1 MTKTASHVLVPVL
14 CVAVLAGCASIAHGP
29 VTAPVTINMRG
40 PVSDGPAA
48 GSTKVGRSEA
58 WGILVFATGDASI
71 SAAMQ
76 NGGIT
81 RVHHVDN
88 ETMNILGIY
97 AKYTTLVYGE

>member
-1 MTKTASHVLVPVL
+1 MKKLSSHVLALTVCASL
-14 CVAVLAGCASIAHGP
+14 LAGCSVAHGP
-29 VTAPVTINMRG
+29 VTAPLTINMKG
-40 PVSDGPAA
+40 PVSAGPAA

-88 ETMNILGIY
+88 DTLNILGIY
-97 AKYTTLVYGE
+97 AKYTTIVYGE